1 MTTSKAVKLYAAV
14 GAIVGLGSYAYAFGD
29 VTGLRPWFKFE
40 QDKFT
45 QSDFQLVMDKTE
57 QNTLANARQDFIY
70 IEGKKD
76 RGAEL
81 TWEEKRDFCTNALI
95 LGYPVA
101 GCNKAGEPVITF
113 SSKANK

>member
-1 MTTSKAVKLYAAV
+1 MDTSKVVTLYAVV

-29 VTGLRPWFKFE
+29 VTGMRPWFKFE
-40 QDKFT
+40 QDRFT

-76 RGAEL
+76 RGVEL
-81 TWEEKRDFCTNALI
+81 TWEEKRDFCTNAKI
-95 LGYPVA
+95 LEYPVE
-101 GCNKAGEPVITF
+101 GCSKDGDPIITF
-113 SSKANK
+113 TSKAVK